1 MEIPWPKLL
10 SILSS
15 GSVDGAKCEL
25 RLLDCVFNDGVST
38 EGNSSVAQASISE
51 KAENNQL
58 HWYFTTRSGVI
69 SKKKA
74 DNIKAASIVDRFVKF
89 ALANPNN
96 VGKYVGVSI
105 ENSSNHRSLY
115 RDWEFAGVVEKY
127 LNSNS
132 ASSGDSYLQV
142 YIRPL
147 HGKDVYYTFHATRER
162 RGNYSM
168 YVQTL
173 AEETYQNDP
182 LVNSNAAHAIAYGKK
197 VVEFL
202 HFGCGLLVDNI
213 SIEMVVDDNTHV
225 WLSHVPLCVGEQVS
239 RSTAAKEEAEGI
251 RSVSFDLADPAY
263 ISSKNSQAMAKLASQ
278 KSAQLPQLK
287 PSSSSSSR
295 GLASHASMPALL
307 HADGSRPST
316 VQSSRPGSVS
326 SHANI
331 GSSAAQASSSSSSLI
346 YKDSTAYRCN
356 LGPDDLPAIKC
367 WHSVADNHDSN
378 NSSNTTTN
386 RWTVDLSDYLPL
398 PLGVYKRSLSTD
410 EIQDII
416 TRTNLK
422 SSVSMILDSNH
433 ELRAQRAADRVV
445 ENAFLIN
452 MLRVADSCGLL
463 GATPSSSGS
472 SHTHIRSVEKLE
484 NSWRQVYAD
493 TVTQY
498 GRDDGTEVV
507 VCGNV
512 AACCRKIALLME
524 AQFRSFT
531 PTPTQ
536 HQKAPTTSAA
546 VKTAPS
552 NTHPNKQT
560 HTQAATVSTTVDNE
574 ISAPALADT
583 KRPSSD
589 TQLVRNK
596 QQQLQSQAQ
605 ALQSV
610 QADDLATNV
619 DSAITD
625 DSHTF
630 ADDLM
635 SNEEEDSN
643 PQQQVSGPNSQQ
655 QQQQQAQQP
664 RVSSK
669 TTKRIANMATA
680 YTGNKATAANKTKS
694 ALSSS
699 GAAHTHAG
707 VNTHGDKTG
716 KSIRKAMED
725 PPNVDLIA
733 KFAAEKEL

>member
-331 GSSAAQASSSSSSLI
+331 GSSAAQASSSSCVCWSCLFAFLRVMSRSIAVRFSFSSSFSSSSSLRL
-346 YKDSTAYRCN
+346 TLAV
-356 LGPDDLPAIKC
+356 
-367 WHSVADNHDSN
+367 SVC
-378 NSSNTTTN
+378 
-386 RWTVDLSDYLPL
+386 TVF
-398 PLGVYKRSLSTD
+398 
-410 EIQDII
+410 
-416 TRTNLK
+416 
-422 SSVSMILDSNH
+422 SSVWMRS
-433 ELRAQRAADRVV
+433 RKAA
-445 ENAFLIN
+445 
-452 MLRVADSCGLL
+452 
-463 GATPSSSGS
+463 
-472 SHTHIRSVEKLE
+472 
-484 NSWRQVYAD
+484 
-493 TVTQY
+493 VTLS
-498 GRDDGTEVV
+498 
-507 VCGNV
+507 
-512 AACCRKIALLME
+512 ALLVCVCSWPRLC
-524 AQFRSFT
+524 FCVC
-531 PTPTQ
+531 
-536 HQKAPTTSAA
+536 A
-546 VKTAPS
+546 VTC
-552 NTHPNKQT
+552 
-560 HTQAATVSTTVDNE
+560 V
-574 ISAPALADT
+574 
-583 KRPSSD
+583 
-589 TQLVRNK
+589 
-596 QQQLQSQAQ
+596 
-605 ALQSV
+605 
-610 QADDLATNV
+610 
-619 DSAITD
+619 
-625 DSHTF
+625 
-630 ADDLM
+630 
-635 SNEEEDSN
+635 
-643 PQQQVSGPNSQQ
+643 
-655 QQQQQAQQP
+655 
-664 RVSSK
+664 
-669 TTKRIANMATA
+669 ATA
-680 YTGNKATAANKTKS
+680 S
-694 ALSSS
+694 LLSS
-699 GAAHTHAG
+699 
-707 VNTHGDKTG
+707 
-716 KSIRKAMED
+716 
-725 PPNVDLIA
+725 
-733 KFAAEKEL
+733 EL